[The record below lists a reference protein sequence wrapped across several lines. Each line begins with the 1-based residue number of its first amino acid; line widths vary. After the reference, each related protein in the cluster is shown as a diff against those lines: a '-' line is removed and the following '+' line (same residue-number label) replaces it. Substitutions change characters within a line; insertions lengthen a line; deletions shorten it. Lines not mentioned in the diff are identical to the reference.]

1 MVNEN
6 KVANVR
12 IRKAMLEA
20 GISQG
25 ELAAIL
31 GISEPALSIM
41 LNVELSNAVQ
51 KDYIARIKEARA

>member
-1 MVNEN
+1 MASD
-6 KVANVR
+6 KIANVR

-41 LNVELSNAVQ
+41 LNVELSNMVQ
-51 KDYIARIKEARA
+51 KEMIARIKEAKN